1 MQVGREM
8 VFLVADGLVMRKNL
22 SLGEDLAYYGMLM
35 QMWTETLKLCLEPC
49 KVVPLIVGQGPFMY
63 LLALCHS

>member
-8 VFLVADGLVMRKNL
+8 VFLVADELVMRKNL

-35 QMWTETLKLCLEPC
+35 RMWIETLKLCLESC
-49 KVVPLIVGQGPFMY
+49 RVVSLVVN
-63 LLALCHS
+63 